1 MKLFL
6 FFLSI
11 LFTFL
16 SYSQTKYTLSGYI
29 TDAKNGEV
37 LVGTKIF
44 IPSINQGTVSN
55 NYGFYSLS
63 VPSGTYQ
70 VEFRTGVYAIEVRS
84 LDLTKNLVYNLEIGS
99 DAVQN
104 LNEVVINGKKVKILI
119 LQRWVR

>member
-1 MKLFL
+1 M
-6 FFLSI
+6 
-11 LFTFL
+11 
-16 SYSQTKYTLSGYI
+16 
-29 TDAKNGEV
+29 
-37 LVGTKIF
+37 VGTKIF

-70 VEFRTGVYAIEVRS
+70 VEFRSGVYAIEVRS

-104 LNEVVINGKKVKILI
+104 LNEVVINGKKGENTKK
-119 LQRWVR
+119 WSPGETEF

>member
-11 LFTFL
+11 FFTFI

-37 LVGTKIF
+37 MVGTKIF
-44 IPSINQGTVSN
+44 IPSINLGTITN

-70 VEFRTGVYAIEVRS
+70 VEFRTGIFPTVTKSV
-84 LDLTKNLVYNLEIGS
+84 DLTKNLVYNIEIGV
-99 DAVQN
+99 DDI
-104 LNEVVINGKKVKILI
+104 LDLYVVVVNGK
-119 LQRWVR
+119 

>member
-11 LFTFL
+11 FFTFL
-16 SYSQTKYTLSGYI
+16 SYSQSKYTLSGYI

-84 LDLTKNLVYNLEIGS
+84 LDLTKNLVYNLEIG
-99 DAVQN
+99 
-104 LNEVVINGKKVKILI
+104 
-119 LQRWVR
+119 